1 MLKTQQTL
9 RVEDFVGE
17 PRVVQRIDSLTRNL
31 GTRQFSDISDQQGN
45 QYIDLVM
52 EGGGVLGIALVGYCY
67 ALEQAGIRF
76 RSVAGT
82 SAGAITA
89 LFLQV
94 VAPPGEAK
102 SWALIQEI
110 ANMPMA
116 SFQDGGDDARSLIR
130 SFLNGGSPLNKLL
143 ALVRN
148 KSELSQR
155 LGINPGDVFTSWVRK
170 RLAHYDIHSLAD
182 LQAILATP
190 PAGGLHDASEPEVEY
205 VWRARLAVVATELTT
220 GRKVVLPRNADLF
233 YTHPEKASPAEF
245 VRASMSVPYF
255 FEPHQIDPL
264 PSSGSV
270 DAAWDSFLEP
280 TLPKGSI
287 ALTPRSAMFVDG
299 GLLSNFPI
307 AEFHRRDGK
316 PPKMPTFGVKLG
328 YDSSKVAPPRKLRGF
343 SYRLIDAMRYD
354 ADVEFLQNNPEYRL
368 LIGRITT
375 EGYHW
380 LDFEMSREDQV
391 GLFYQGVT
399 AAAKFLEDFDWERYK
414 QCRATM
420 L

>member
-1 MLKTQQTL
+1 MLNPQLTL
-9 RVEDFVGE
+9 RVEDFVGD
-17 PRVVQRIDSLTRNL
+17 PRVVRRIDSLNRSL
-31 GTRQFSDISDQQGN
+31 GTRQFSDISDDHGN
-45 QYIDLVM
+45 QYVDLVM

-67 ALEQAGIRF
+67 ALEQAGVRF

-89 LFLQV
+89 IFLQV
-94 VAPPGEAK
+94 VAHPGEAK
-102 SWALIQEI
+102 SWALIEEI
-110 ANMPMA
+110 ANMPMS
-116 SFQDGGDDARSLIR
+116 SFQDGGDDARSLIH
-130 SFLNGGSPLNKLL
+130 SFLGGGSPLTKLL

-170 RLAHYDIHSLAD
+170 RLAHYDIHTLAD
-182 LQAILATP
+182 LQALLATP
-190 PAGGLHDASEPEVEY
+190 PAGALHDASTPGATY
-205 VWRARLAVVATELTT
+205 DWQARLAVVATELTT

-233 YTHPEKASPAEF
+233 YTHPERASPADF

-255 FEPHQIDPL
+255 FEPHQIEPL
-264 PSSGSV
+264 PSSAQV

-280 TLPKGSI
+280 TLPKGSV

-307 AEFHRRDGK
+307 AEFHRRDGQ

-328 YDSSKVAPPRKLRGF
+328 YDSSKVTPPRKLSEF

-354 ADVEFLQNNPEYRL
+354 ADAEFLQNNPEYQL

-380 LDFEMSREDQV
+380 LDFEMSREDQI
-391 GLFYQGVT
+391 GLFYQGVR
-399 AAAKFLEDFDWERYK
+399 AAAGFLEGFNWEQYK
-414 QCRATM
+414 QCRAAM
-420 L
+420 S